1 MKQTIFGIV
10 LAQVVL
16 YFFGFLYW
24 GLGPYPTLIWKQA
37 KDTAAAAQALR
48 EQFPQNGT
56 YLVPST
62 AGSPEDVD
70 KAMRQGP
77 VAFVH
82 MLRVEGRP
90 QMEPSIMAT
99 GFVTNLIVIVLIA
112 LLLRRAAPALPTYAD
127 RAKFVAF
134 AGFIAAFFIAAFF
147 IDGGEIVWWQMPAD
161 WKLYQAGYDFL
172 FWVIAGLIL
181 SRFVEP
187 IGRTQPQ

>member
-1 MKQTIFGIV
+1 MKKTILGIV
-10 LAQVVL
+10 IAQVVL
-16 YFFGFLYW
+16 YFLGFVYW

-37 KDTAAAAQALR
+37 KDSAVAAQALR

-56 YLVPST
+56 YFVPST
-62 AGSPEDVD
+62 AGKPEDVD
-70 KAMRQGP
+70 HAMRQGP

-99 GFVTNLIVIVLIA
+99 GFLTNLIVIVLIA
-112 LLLRRAAPALPTYAD
+112 LLLHRVASALPTYAD
-127 RAKFVAF
+127 RVKFVAF
-134 AGFIAAFFIAAFF
+134 AGFIAAFF

-181 SRFVEP
+181 AKFVNKP
-187 IGRTQPQ
+187 ASA